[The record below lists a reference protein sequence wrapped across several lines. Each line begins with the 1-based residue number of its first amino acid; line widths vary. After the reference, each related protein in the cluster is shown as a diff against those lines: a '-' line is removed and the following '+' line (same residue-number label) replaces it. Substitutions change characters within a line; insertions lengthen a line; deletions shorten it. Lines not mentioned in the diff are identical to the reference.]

1 MGETKIVI
9 NDAALKRALEA
20 LPGKL
25 SAGARRGLE
34 AAAKTLVEQAKA
46 NAPVG
51 ETGRLRDSISYEME
65 GGGETLVARV
75 GSDVDYAAAVELG
88 SRNAAA
94 QPFLLP
100 AFEAKKEEL
109 VRIVGEAV
117 KEGLGR
123 KYPE

>member
-1 MGETKIVI
+1 MADTKIVV
-9 NDAALKRALEA
+9 NDTELKRALAA
-20 LPGKL
+20 LLGKL
-25 SAGARRGLE
+25 AAGARQGLE

-51 ETGRLRDSISYEME
+51 ETGELRDSIGYQME
-65 GGGETLVARV
+65 GSEEAPVAIV
-75 GSDVDYAAAVELG
+75 GSSADYAAAVELG

-100 AFEAKKEEL
+100 AFEAKKDEL

-117 KEGLGR
+117 KESLG
-123 KYPE
+123 K

>member
-1 MGETKIVI
+1 MGDTQIVV
-9 NDAALKRALEA
+9 NDKALRSVLEA

-25 SAGARRGLE
+25 AAGARQGLE
-34 AAAKTLVEQAKA
+34 AAARTLAEQAQA

-51 ETGRLRDSISYEME
+51 ETGELRDSIGYQIE
-65 GGGETLVARV
+65 GSEEAPVARV

-100 AFEAKKEEL
+100 AFEAKKDEL
-109 VRIVGEAV
+109 VRIVGDAA
-117 KEGLGR
+117 KESLG
-123 KYPE
+123 K